1 MTRYDPFSYGSV
13 RLDPGAP
20 EEPRGQ
26 DAEEMLFAPGESV
39 KQAPPADDSWSL
51 MEEDVG
57 SLLPGNGSP
66 FADASD
72 FGAEIL
78 GEASDAETAFSMPEP
93 ARRPEVGARPPVDDA
108 PAAEQAPRSTTS
120 GRREVR
126 RRELPSV
133 RPAAAKAAEAA
144 QRQAVPKR
152 RRSALLSVVAPL
164 ALFAGG
170 GSAAAWFWTMQ
181 HNPVMAGILGATTLV
196 GALFAWLLLRP

>member
-93 ARRPEVGARPPVDDA
+93 ARRPEQVRANLARPCRRVVPSAPGDGTGTPPVTRGS
-108 PAAEQAPRSTTS
+108 P
-120 GRREVR
+120 
-126 RRELPSV
+126 
-133 RPAAAKAAEAA
+133 RPAA
-144 QRQAVPKR
+144 RLR
-152 RRSALLSVVAPL
+152 R
-164 ALFAGG
+164 
-170 GSAAAWFWTMQ
+170 
-181 HNPVMAGILGATTLV
+181 
-196 GALFAWLLLRP
+196 